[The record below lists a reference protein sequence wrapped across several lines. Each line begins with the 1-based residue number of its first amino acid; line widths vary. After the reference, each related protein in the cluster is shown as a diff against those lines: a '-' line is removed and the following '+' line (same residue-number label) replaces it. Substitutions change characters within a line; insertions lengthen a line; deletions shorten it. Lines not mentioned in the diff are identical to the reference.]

1 LVSITIPSGITHV
14 RKRAFAGCKALTSM
28 ISKAVTPPT
37 LGKDVFDEVDKSI
50 PVFVSKKSLEKYKT
64 AEGWREF
71 TNIQPI

>member
-1 LVSITIPSGITHV
+1 
-14 RKRAFAGCKALTSM
+14 M